1 MKSKLPAIIST
12 LLLILFL
19 LPYIWKLKE
28 IPLLI
33 LLVFGVFLAIYDF
46 VLANKQGGTNLQP
59 QHASYDEEST

>member
-1 MKSKLPAIIST
+1 MGKTLPAIIST

-28 IPLLI
+28 VALLV

-46 VLANKQGGTNLQP
+46 VVSRKEGNNNLQP
-59 QHASYDEEST
+59 QHTPYEQEST

>member
-1 MKSKLPAIIST
+1 MSKTLPAIISA

-28 IPLLI
+28 VALLV

-46 VLANKQGGTNLQP
+46 VVSRKEADTNLQP
-59 QHASYDEEST
+59 QHTSYESA